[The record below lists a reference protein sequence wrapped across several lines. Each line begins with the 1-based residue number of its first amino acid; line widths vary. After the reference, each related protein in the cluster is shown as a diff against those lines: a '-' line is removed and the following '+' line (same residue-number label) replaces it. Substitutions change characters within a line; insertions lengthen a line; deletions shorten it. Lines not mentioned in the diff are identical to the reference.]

1 MAPEISIVVPAFD
14 EAGAITDLVG
24 EIALAFAGH
33 AYEII
38 VVDDG
43 SRDATRA
50 TLVALKPAMPA
61 LRVIGHRRNAG
72 QSRAVRSGV
81 LAARGSIIVTLDGDG
96 QNDPADAPALIEAL
110 SADPAIGLIAGQR
123 VDRRDSLAKRF
134 SSALANGLRRR
145 GLSDGAADSGCGLQ
159 AFRREAYLSLPYFD
173 HMHRFLPALLGREGY
188 GVAFGS
194 VKSRARRA
202 GVSKY
207 TNLGRL
213 WVSIWNLAGVV
224 WLSARAR
231 DPEGADEV

>member
-24 EIALAFAGH
+24 EIALAFAGR

-123 VDRRDSLAKRF
+123 VRPQ
-134 SSALANGLRRR
+134 G
-145 GLSDGAADSGCGLQ
+145 
-159 AFRREAYLSLPYFD
+159 
-173 HMHRFLPALLGREGY
+173 
-188 GVAFGS
+188 
-194 VKSRARRA
+194 
-202 GVSKY
+202 
-207 TNLGRL
+207 
-213 WVSIWNLAGVV
+213 
-224 WLSARAR
+224 
-231 DPEGADEV
+231 